1 MTMNNAPVKKELYL
15 NEPQQL
21 VYLIN
26 APITICV
33 WGRGTGKSE
42 GVIAVLIVD
51 KLFRMPRSKGIIVGP
66 TFQHLLVNTLPP
78 VIEMWKRM
86 GYHRNVDYFIG
97 KKPPKSWRWDEPL
110 NAPLSPKHA
119 IFWFNGSCQVLVSQ
133 DRVSNS
139 AGPSVDYIIGDEAK
153 HLKFEKLEETFQTNR
168 GNLQYFSNESCHH
181 SILFCTDMPT
191 TPKQQWIM
199 KYEDEMQE
207 DDIRLM
213 KVIIRSINKIKSAYE
228 SDDEE
233 VEDIEISEE
242 DQRRIAFLEH
252 ELENIRKGGE
262 EEERLVYFSEFST
275 LENLRVLGPSFIREQ
290 KRNLPP
296 LKYRASILNERV
308 KKEEGMFYPMLDED
322 MHYYTKFNYQK
333 IDKIGFDFTKLKKH
347 DYHQDGDVDPEEAL
361 DISLDYNAVIN
372 SLVVSQGANTINFL
386 FVKSPLMLKDV
397 VKKFCKY
404 YQDHPTK
411 EVNYYFDHTAVGRN
425 AILGDYTF
433 ADQVIDIL
441 QENDWDVNEIY
452 IGQSPSYESRYEM
465 LNNALRGCPE
475 LPMPKFN
482 HHNCESL
489 LTSMENTMTRQGP
502 SGFEIDKRSERDS
515 NILPEHATHAQEAW
529 STWYYGK
536 FADQWNDSAASFDDT
551 EMI

>member
-1 MTMNNAPVKKELYL
+1 MTNEAIEKELYL
-15 NEPQQL
+15 NDPQQL

-26 APITICV
+26 APVTICV

-42 GVIAVLIVD
+42 GVIAVLVVD

-86 GYHRNVDYFIG
+86 GYHRDVDYFIG
-97 KKPPKSWRWDEPL
+97 KKPPKSWLWPEPY
-110 NAPLSPKHA
+110 NSPLSPKHA

-139 AGPSVDYIIGDEAK
+139 AGPSVDYIVGDEAK
-153 HLKFEKLEETFQTNR
+153 HLNFDKLQETFQTNR
-168 GNLQYFSNESCHH
+168 GNRQYFQKESCHH
-181 SILFCTDMPT
+181 SLLFCTDMPT
-191 TPKQQWIM
+191 SPKQQWIM
-199 KYEDEMQE
+199 KYEDEMDEE
-207 DDIRLM
+207 DILLM
-213 KVIIRSINKIKSAYE
+213 KALIKKIIKLQNSSDNLSKSTKNKISKLE
-228 SDDEE
+228 N
-233 VEDIEISEE
+233 
-242 DQRRIAFLEH
+242 FLEY
-252 ELENIRKGGE
+252 IRKGGDKE
-262 EEERLVYFSEFST
+262 ESLVYFSEFST
-275 LENLRVLGPSFIREQ
+275 LENLRVLGPSFISEQ
-290 KRNLPP
+290 KRNLPS

-347 DYHQDGDVDPEEAL
+347 DYHQDGDVDPEDAL

-372 SLVVSQGANTINFL
+372 SLVVSQGAKTINFL

-404 YQDHPTK
+404 YQDHSTK
-411 EVNYYFDHTAVGRN
+411 EVNYYFDHTAIGRN

-441 QENDWDVNEIY
+441 RENDWDVNEFY
-452 IGQSPSYESRYEM
+452 IGQAPSYESRYEM
-465 LNNALRGCPE
+465 FNNALRGCPE

-502 SGFEIDKRSERDS
+502 SGFEIDKRSEKDA

-529 STWYYGK
+529 STWFYGK
-536 FADQWNDSAASFDDT
+536 YADQWNDSAASFDDT

>member
-1 MTMNNAPVKKELYL
+1 MTTHDQAIEKELYL
-15 NEPQQL
+15 NKPQIL
-21 VYLIN
+21 VWLIK
-26 APITICV
+26 ALVTVCI

-42 GVIAVLIVD
+42 GVIAPWIID
-51 KLFRMPRSKGIIVGP
+51 KVFAMPRSKGIIIGP
-66 TFQHLLVNTLPP
+66 TFQHILVNTLPP

-86 GYHRNVDYFIG
+86 GYHRDVHYVMG
-97 KKPPKSWRWDEPL
+97 KYPPKSWNWPMPY

-139 AGPSVDYIIGDEAK
+139 AGPSVDYIAGDETK
-153 HLKFEKLEETFQTNR
+153 HLNFEKLQETFQTNR
-168 GNLQYFSNESCHH
+168 GNRQYFGHLSAHH
-181 SILFCTDMPT
+181 ALLFCTDMPT
-191 TPKQQWIM
+191 SPKQQWIF
-199 KYEDEMQE
+199 KYEDDHNEEAIELILAIQRE
-207 DDIRLM
+207 
-213 KVIIRSINKIKSAYE
+213 IIE
-228 SDDEE
+228 L
-233 VEDIEISEE
+233 SEE
-242 DQRRIAFLEH
+242 LPNASKTRAKKINSL
-252 ELENIRKGGE
+252 LSNYENDLNEIRKD
-262 EEERLVYFSEFST
+262 LVYFSEFST
-275 LENLRVLGPSFIREQ
+275 LENLEVVGEPYIREQ
-290 KRNLPP
+290 KRNLPA

-347 DYHQDGDVDPEEAL
+347 DYHQDGDVDPEDAL

-372 SLVVSQGANTINFL
+372 SLVVSQGAKTINFL

-411 EVNYYFDHTAVGRN
+411 EVNYYFDHTAIGRN

-465 LNNALRGCPE
+465 FNNALRGCPE

-502 SGFEIDKRSERDS
+502 SGFEIDKRSEKDA

-536 FADQWNDSAASFDDT
+536 YADQWNDSAASFDDT

>member
-1 MTMNNAPVKKELYL
+1 MNNENATEKELYL
-15 NEPQQL
+15 NDPQQL

-26 APITICV
+26 APVTICI

-42 GVIAVLIVD
+42 GVIATLVID
-51 KLFRMPRSKGIIVGP
+51 KLFRMPRSKGIIIGP

-86 GYHRNVDYFIG
+86 GYHRDVHYIIG
-97 KKPPKSWRWDEPL
+97 RKPPKSWGWPDPF
-110 NAPLSPKHA
+110 NSPLSPKHG

-153 HLKFEKLEETFQTNR
+153 HLNHEKLQETFQTNR
-168 GNLQYFSNESCHH
+168 GNRQYFNNQSCHH
-181 SILFCTDMPT
+181 SIVFCTDMPT
-191 TPKQQWIM
+191 SPKSGWIFS
-199 KYEDEMQE
+199 YESDMDE
-207 DDIRLM
+207 DDIKLCKILIKKQLQLKDQLPDASKTK
-213 KVIIRSINKIKSAYE
+213 KVAINRKIAKYE
-228 SDDEE
+228 E
-233 VEDIEISEE
+233 
-242 DQRRIAFLEH
+242 ALEY
-252 ELENIRKGGE
+252 IRKGGE
-262 EEERLVYFSEFST
+262 SEESMVYFSEFSS
-275 LENLRVLGPSFIREQ
+275 LENLRVLGPAFIREQ

-322 MHYYTKFNYQK
+322 THYYTKFRYQK
-333 IDKIGFDFTKLKKH
+333 IDQIGFDFTKLVKH
-347 DYHQDGDVDPEEAL
+347 DYDQDGDVDPDEAL
-361 DISLDYNAVIN
+361 DITLDYNAKIN
-372 SLVVSQGANTINFL
+372 NLVVCQGADAINHL

-404 YQDHPTK
+404 YKDHPTK
-411 EVNYYFDHTAVGRN
+411 EVVYRYDHTAIGSN
-425 AILGDYTF
+425 AMLGDYTF

-441 QENDWDVNEIY
+441 HEEGWDVIDIY
-452 IGQSPSYESRYEM
+452 TGQAPGYDSRYEM
-465 LNNALRGCPE
+465 INNALRGCAD

-482 HHNCESL
+482 SHNCEHL
-489 LTSMENTMTRQGP
+489 LISMENTMTRQGP
-502 SGFEIDKRSERDS
+502 SGFEIDKRSERDD

-529 STWYYGK
+529 SSWYYSKYGE
-536 FADQWNDSAASFDDT
+536 QWNTSTGSFDEA